1 MKLYT
6 AAAQARARAVDN
18 NIKEQLLNA
27 SYYVFNNPGPRSLLM
42 AHRDLIRS
50 LLTFRDEIV
59 NKAIENIDQA
69 LSSFNATYRQRN
81 FPVVTV
87 HVRRTD
93 YTGYIKGKFKLTQLD
108 ELYFERAFEF
118 YKERLPRP
126 LFLVL
131 SDDREW
137 CRRNLQAKDV
147 IVIAKASAA
156 VDMAVMSLG
165 DHHITS
171 YGTYSFSGALLG
183 HGHITHPIGHNTKY
197 NLADCVDSHF
207 FHHISRD
214 KTYKADNSEVVVSWR
229 L

>member
-6 AAAQARARAVDN
+6 TAAQARARAVDN

-27 SYYVFNNPGPRSLLM
+27 SYYVFDNPAPRSILM

-69 LSSFNATYRQRN
+69 LSLFNATYRQRN

-93 YTGYIKGKFKLTQLD
+93 YTGYIKRNYNLTQLD

-126 LFLVL
+126 VFLVL

-137 CRRNLQAKDV
+137 CRRKLQAKDV
-147 IVIAKASAA
+147 IVIARASPT

-197 NLADCVDSHF
+197 DIFDCLESHF
-207 FHHISRD
+207 FHRISRD
-214 KTYKADNSEVVVSWR
+214 KTYKVNNSEVVLPQR